1 MIKIGIT
8 GSIAS
13 GKTTASE
20 ILSNNRGPLFNAD
33 KVVKKLYIKKSFKRL
48 VAKKLDLQSNKN
60 FKKSLKNIILKK
72 KGNLKKL
79 EKIIHPIVRK
89 EMFIFLKK
97 HRNKKIVFFEIP
109 LLIENSLQKYFDVI
123 IFIKSNK
130 KLRIK
135 RYISKGGDIKLF
147 SLLNNHQLKDENKSK
162 ICDHIVVNNTSLPIL
177 KKKLFNIIGLYE

>member
-33 KVVKKLYIKKSFKRL
+33 KVVKKLYIKKSFMRL

-89 EMFIFLKK
+89 EMFTFLKK

-130 KLRIK
+130 NLRLK
-135 RYISKGGDIKLF
+135 RYKSNRGNTKLF
-147 SLLNNHQLKDENKSK
+147 SLLNAHQLKDNKK
-162 ICDHIVVNNTSLPIL
+162 IELSDHIVVNNKSLIVL
-177 KKKLFNIIGLYE
+177 KKNLLNIIKLYV